1 MVHGP
6 RVRADQPV
14 RHPRAAR
21 QVRGERAAPPA
32 VRGDQPQRGSWSRD
46 PVLTSDWLQVPYGVL
61 LSGGLDSS
69 LVASVCKREHDKLG
83 SGEMLRQ
90 AEDTFR
96 HTFCVFHFIFID
108 IDILTFS

>member
-1 MVHGP
+1 M
-6 RVRADQPV
+6 
-14 RHPRAAR
+14 
-21 QVRGERAAPPA
+21 
-32 VRGDQPQRGSWSRD
+32 
-46 PVLTSDWLQVPYGVL
+46 PYGVL

-90 AEDTFR
+90 AEHTFR